1 MIFSFIL
8 IIILVALDIIAYNA
22 MKKYVN
28 KWYKKSIDL
37 INKVNPLTKLELE
50 ESKNVFVMRM
60 LVLSLFWLCI
70 DLFGKTF
77 YDLKRITADT
87 DIYYFFEVFEQYYYT
102 IFIIIGYFV
111 YFALNIYCKTN
122 SYLRTYDIVVSTLP
136 TIFVVFMS

>member
-28 KWYKKSIDL
+28 KLYKKSIDL
-37 INKVNPLTKLELE
+37 INKINPLTKLEIE
-50 ESKNVFVMRM
+50 ESKNAFVTRM

-77 YDLKRITADT
+77 YDLKRITTDT
-87 DIYYFFEVFEQYYYT
+87 DFYYFFEIFEQYYYT
-102 IFIIIGYFV
+102 IFIITGYFV
-111 YFALNIYCKTN
+111 YFILHIHSKTN
-122 SYLRTYDIVVSTLP
+122 SYLRTYDIIASTLP

>member
-8 IIILVALDIIAYNA
+8 IIILVALDIIAYNV

>member
-28 KWYKKSIDL
+28 KLYKKSIDL
-37 INKVNPLTKLELE
+37 INKINPLTKLEIE
-50 ESKNVFVMRM
+50 ESKNAFVTRM
-60 LVLSLFWLCI
+60 VVLSLFWLCI

-77 YDLKRITADT
+77 YDLKRITTDT
-87 DIYYFFEVFEQYYYT
+87 DFYYFFEIFEQYYYT
-102 IFIIIGYFV
+102 IFIITGYFV
-111 YFALNIYCKTN
+111 YFILHIYSKTN
-122 SYLRTYDIVVSTLP
+122 SYLRTYDIIASTLP